1 MASRGEG
8 APTLFGGARFWL
20 AQTVPQRTRF
30 REDIQKHGGFVVL
43 MEKDADVKLVDHK
56 RKNLPQN
63 TFSYQYVERS
73 IANGQLEDLEA
84 HRSGPS
90 ATRPMGAT
98 NIPTKGK
105 RSVFTL
111 KDDQIVYDWIHHFA
125 KSPGAPVQGNK
136 FYQDLSELFPSH
148 PWQSWRSRYTKV
160 LHGKPRP
167 GGGVPLTFDEI
178 LECAPSQGQRARILP
193 TRTTEPTP
201 AAAMRPAMRPIAP
214 KPAPAQ
220 AETSNS
226 NANMKRKRASIPET
240 PNQPRP
246 DLPPKRRAVE
256 VQIPVFKGS
265 PSRRPPQPQP
275 SPTITAAPSRR
286 NDSENNSSTDF
297 SSSSPQTGLGITEI
311 PPQTARTPISH
322 PLNRPTIERPETT
335 KELPKL
341 PRPPGDNAFAQLAR
355 FNQQPTK
362 PRQPVRDPLKDPID
376 SIDPGFLELPFPPP
390 SPEPEATDD
399 DISEIPD
406 IDTWM
411 DERLARGVN
420 ETHIFNALACT
431 SMDPM
436 MADKILKHLGAG
448 KGIPRNVRGVWTA
461 EDDEC
466 FQSEEYAKVQR
477 ALSKHGADA
486 YKARWEYFRGARE
499 SGFIE

>member
-1 MASRGEG
+1 MASRGER

-20 AQTVPQRTRF
+20 SQTVPQRTRLK
-30 REDIQKHGGFVVL
+30 EDIQKHGGVVVL

-56 RKNLPQN
+56 RKNLPKD

-73 IANGQLEDLEA
+73 IANCQLEDLEA

-90 ATRPMGAT
+90 APRPMGAT

-105 RSVFTL
+105 RSVYTL
-111 KDDQIVYDWIHHFA
+111 GDDQIVFDWIYHFA

-178 LECAPSQGQRARILP
+178 IECAPSQGQRPRILP
-193 TRTTEPTP
+193 TRTSEPTR
-201 AAAMRPAMRPIAP
+201 AAVARPNAP
-214 KPAPAQ
+214 TSATGQ
-220 AETSNS
+220 ADTSNS
-226 NANMKRKRASIPET
+226 NANMKRKRASVPET

-246 DLPPKRRAVE
+246 DLPSKRRAVE
-256 VQIPVFKGS
+256 VQIPVFKVS

-275 SPTITAAPSRR
+275 SPTITAAPARR
-286 NDSENNSSTDF
+286 TDSENDSSADS
-297 SSSSPQTGLGITEI
+297 SSSSPKAGLGITEI
-311 PPQTARTPISH
+311 PPQPARTPPSH

-335 KELPKL
+335 TELPKP
-341 PRPPGDNAFAQLAR
+341 PRPPGDNAFAKLAR

-362 PRQPVRDPLKDPID
+362 PRQPARDPLEDPID
-376 SIDPGFLELPFPPP
+376 PVFLELPFPPS

-399 DISEIPD
+399 DTSEIPD

-420 ETHIFNALACT
+420 ETYIFDALACT

-436 MADKILKHLGAG
+436 MADKILKHLSAG

-466 FQSEEYAKVQR
+466 FQSEEHAKVQR
-477 ALSKHGADA
+477 ALSKHGAEA